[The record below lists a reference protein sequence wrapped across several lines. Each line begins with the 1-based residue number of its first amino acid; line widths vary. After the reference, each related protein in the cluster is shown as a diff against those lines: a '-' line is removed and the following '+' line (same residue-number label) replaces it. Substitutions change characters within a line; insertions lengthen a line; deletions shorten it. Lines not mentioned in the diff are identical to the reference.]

1 MKNKIGVGVIGLGF
15 MGSMHAR
22 IFNDIPNVELV
33 CVSDSNEEIL
43 KREANIL
50 KVPGYTDYR
59 ELINNKQIDAISICV
74 PDDAHLEPTLFGIS
88 KGKAIF
94 LEKPISTRLEE
105 ADRMITELEKTG
117 VLLTV
122 GHILRFDSRYVLLK
136 QALDSGEL
144 GDPIYVYTRRNSP
157 INHGPQRYAPGTSL
171 TFHVAIHDIDL
182 INWYMNRKAI
192 KVYAKGTD
200 LVLRSKK
207 MHDVVFATIT
217 YEDGRI
223 ANMEYN
229 WILPANSPT
238 HIDAQLEL
246 VGNRGVGYV
255 NCVEQGLSL
264 VTPNRV
270 IQENTTNWPQLGDK
284 IVGYLKEELMDFV
297 DCVITNRKPKISAQ
311 EAREAVKVALAIE
324 RSLKEER
331 IVDV

>member
-15 MGSMHAR
+15 MGSMHAK
-22 IFNDIPNVELV
+22 IFNNIPTAELI
-33 CVSDSNEEIL
+33 CVADSNEEIL
-43 KREANIL
+43 KREAANL

-59 ELINNKQIDAISICV
+59 DLINNKHIDAISICV

-105 ADRMITELEKTG
+105 ADRIINEIEKTG
-117 VLLTV
+117 ILFTV
-122 GHILRFDSRYVLLK
+122 GHILRFDSKYVLLK
-136 QALDSGEL
+136 QTLDSGEL
-144 GDPIYVYTRRNSP
+144 GDPIYIYTRRNSP
-157 INHGPQRYAPGTSL
+157 INQGPQRYAPGTSL

-200 LVLRSKK
+200 LVLRDKK
-207 MHDVVFATIT
+207 MYDVVFATIT
-217 YEDGRI
+217 YEDGRL

-229 WILPANSPT
+229 WILPPNSPT

-246 VGNRGVGYV
+246 VGNKGVGYI

-270 IQENTTNWPQLGDK
+270 IQENTTNWPQIGNN
-284 IVGYLKEELMDFV
+284 IIGYLKEELMDFI
-297 DCVITNRKPKISAQ
+297 DCVITNRKPKINAQ

-324 RSLKEER
+324 RSLKEES
-331 IVDV
+331 IIDI